1 MRGDATDKINDL
13 MSDASDAMK
22 DVLYK
27 IPYMK
32 EVVISGELAKL
43 AFDYLVAN
51 TPQHIKRNITSGF
64 NTAIAGR
71 WKAFKNWL
79 QAAWTGKSSLTSVIS
94 DYEDYLS
101 LFPPGEE
108 GSKDALSL
116 SSYYEATSAA
126 GDEGTYKDYSGI
138 MELMGQTGERDH
150 YVGVRQ
156 ATR

>member
-1 MRGDATDKINDL
+1 MD
-13 MSDASDAMK
+13 DASDAMK
-22 DVLYK
+22 ETLYK

-32 EVVISGELAKL
+32 EVIMGGELAKL

-51 TPQHIKRNITSGF
+51 TPQHVKRNLTSGF
-64 NTAIAGR
+64 NTAVAGR

-79 QAAWTGKSSLTSVIS
+79 QAAWTGKSNLTSVIG

-101 LFPPGEE
+101 LFTPGES
-108 GSKDALSL
+108 GNALSL
-116 SSYYEATSAA
+116 KSYYESTSAA
-126 GDEGTYKDYSGI
+126 GDEGHYKDYSGI
-138 MELMGQTGERDH
+138 MDLMGQTGDRTH